1 MRRVAIAAIPVLALL
16 LVPGGASAAHA
27 RRVLPA
33 KCAPGSRILFA
44 DSQAVVYTVRERIVI
59 PFVGGG
65 HEVQMVIATRGCVY
79 GHRGSYKLGE
89 EYVPTPTEGG
99 GGIKNLVLG
108 GSVVAYEE
116 SSSTATRYTREGEA
130 VSSTWRVIVRNL
142 KNGRVLHNAPTGITS
157 PPNPHFVGDGP
168 TTMIL
173 VKGDGAVAWITDT
186 VQSENRYQVHA
197 LDKTGARTLAVG
209 SNIDPNSLALAGST
223 LYWMQ
228 GGKPESTPLD

>member
-1 MRRVAIAAIPVLALL
+1 MRCSVQLNSASTEQNRAERPRSAYARHRPRRPAHIIHAVNRAAIPVLALL

-33 KCAPGSRILFA
+33 KCAPGSHILFA

-157 PPNPHFVGDGP
+157 RP
-168 TTMIL
+168 T
-173 VKGDGAVAWITDT
+173 
-186 VQSENRYQVHA
+186 H
-197 LDKTGARTLAVG
+197 TLSAMAQR
-209 SNIDPNSLALAGST
+209 P
-223 LYWMQ
+223 
-228 GGKPESTPLD
+228 